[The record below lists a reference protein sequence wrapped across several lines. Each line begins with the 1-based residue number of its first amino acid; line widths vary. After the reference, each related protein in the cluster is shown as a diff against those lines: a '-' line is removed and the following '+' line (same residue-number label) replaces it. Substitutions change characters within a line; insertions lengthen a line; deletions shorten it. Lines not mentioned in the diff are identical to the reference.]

1 MNVTNGAFSR
11 VFRLLAPP
19 IFGAVGRGNGELL
32 LNPTKSGCGG
42 ASAMPLSGYE
52 TSADEGRK
60 IGDVVPPPMIPNEI
74 ALAATDDAVDELF
87 RGLGLLLDGFAKVP
101 DREVAV
107 AAQEAHR
114 MLFPNGFR
122 FLGWN
127 YALQADESRRVLKI
141 AATLVF
147 PEPLA
152 VPFRY
157 FLHELEELQVR
168 YDAELGPRSV
178 MPGSVPPADF

>member
-1 MNVTNGAFSR
+1 
-11 VFRLLAPP
+11 
-19 IFGAVGRGNGELL
+19 
-32 LNPTKSGCGG
+32 
-42 ASAMPLSGYE
+42 
-52 TSADEGRK
+52 
-60 IGDVVPPPMIPNEI
+60 MIPNEI

-101 DREVAV
+101 DREVAA